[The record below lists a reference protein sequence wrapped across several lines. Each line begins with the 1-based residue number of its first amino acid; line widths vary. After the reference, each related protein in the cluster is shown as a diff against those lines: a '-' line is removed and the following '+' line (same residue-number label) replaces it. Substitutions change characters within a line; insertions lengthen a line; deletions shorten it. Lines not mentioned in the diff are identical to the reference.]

1 MSQKIRVWE
10 TSISLLIAYETLALG
25 YKKAKSIRTPL
36 RLEGGNLE
44 KNEPPTSD
52 YANYH
57 QSFALLI
64 LNASIVEGTVRS
76 ILSEKV
82 SDDIDYEIKKGKAF
96 GQEGPSRAEELL
108 YKFREEVELQGG
120 WEKLKGQYKQY
131 LDVNLDKI
139 TSEEVKEGMNALFVL
154 RNILAHGTAIIQPSM
169 KMDDELRDVYPFN
182 WQARIQRASVYLK
195 SKFNHDGIFENL
207 AEFEVPE
214 HFMNITKTYLND
226 LEKTVG
232 DIPERAKKTIEMV
245 SKYSFGYINYS
256 R

>member
-1 MSQKIRVWE
+1 MSQKIKIWE

-36 RLEGGNLE
+36 KLEGGSLKE
-44 KNEPPTSD
+44 NEPPASD
-52 YANYH
+52 YANYN
-57 QSFALLI
+57 QSFAMLI

-76 ILSEKV
+76 VLSERISRDV
-82 SDDIDYEIKKGKAF
+82 DHEIAKGKAF
-96 GQEGPSRAEELL
+96 GQNKPSRAEELL

-131 LDVNLDKI
+131 LDVNLDNI
-139 TSEEVKEGMNALFVL
+139 TSEEVKEGINALFVI

-182 WQARIQRASVYLK
+182 WQTKIQRASVYLK
-195 SKFNHDGIFENL
+195 SIFSHEGIFENL

-214 HFMNITKTYLND
+214 HFMKISKTYLND
-226 LEKTVG
+226 FEMAVG
-232 DIPERAKKTIEMV
+232 DMPERAKKTIGMV
-245 SKYSFGYINYS
+245 SEYSFGCINYS